1 MYLKV
6 HKRHWVRITVNGNK
20 RLGKIMNPNLKYSL
34 GPILYFWP
42 KTDVES
48 FYQQAKT
55 SQADIIY
62 LGEAVCS
69 KRREMKVKH
78 WLDIAKEL
86 ADSGKQ
92 VVLSTMALLEA
103 PSEVTVMKKYID
115 NGDFAIEANDVSAI
129 QLAHESKIPFVV
141 GPAVNTYNAHTL
153 KIFVKQGMIR
163 WCMPVEL
170 SRDWL
175 SNTLIQCEELGI
187 RDQFET
193 EVFSYGYLPL
203 AYSARCF
210 TARAENKAKDD
221 CETCCVKYPT
231 GIQVASQEGQE
242 VFNLNGIQT
251 QSGYCY
257 NLGND
262 LQSMKGLVD
271 VVRLSPLGIETFD
284 TLSQFK
290 ANEQNQSPIV
300 TDSKQCNGYW
310 HQVAGLS
317 TIS

>member
-1 MYLKV
+1 
-6 HKRHWVRITVNGNK
+6 
-20 RLGKIMNPNLKYSL
+20 MNQNSKLKYSL

-42 KTDVES
+42 KSDIET
-48 FYQQAKT
+48 FYQQAKS

-69 KRREMKVKH
+69 KRREMKVNH
-78 WLDIAKEL
+78 WLGIAKDL

-129 QLAHESKIPFVV
+129 QLAHEATVPFIV

-153 KIFVKQGMIR
+153 KIFAKQGMIR

-175 SNTLIQCEELGI
+175 KNTLIQCDELGI
-187 RDQFET
+187 RNQFEI

-221 CETCCVKYPT
+221 CETCCIKYPT

-257 NLGND
+257 HLGND
-262 LQSMKGLVD
+262 IHSMQGLVD
-271 VVRLSPLGIETFD
+271 VVRLSPLGIETLG
-284 TLSQFK
+284 TLAQFK
-290 ANEQNQSPIV
+290 LNEHSQNPIQ
-300 TDSKQCNGYW
+300 TDSRYCNGYW
-310 HQVAGLS
+310 HQVAGLAQ
-317 TIS
+317 I